1 MTKSIIRKAAAAV
14 VAVAI
19 LATSTVA
26 MAQGNCSGGFSRG
39 QAQTFTAYVVAGA
52 SGSHHQRGPA
62 TRIPRPYVLQPVRPA
77 GCGRQRRDGLL
88 RRALGPGDFGHGH
101 DSRGDLGSVY
111 NDYFIERWAGL
122 FQ

>member
-26 MAQGNCSGGFSRG
+26 MAQGSFRRIHRG
-39 QAQTFTAYVVAGA
+39 QTQTFTAYVVAGVPA
-52 SGSHHQRGPA
+52 AVTIRGDGDTDLDLYVYNRFGQLVAVDDDGTDHCIVRWVPA
-62 TRIPRPYVLQPVRPA
+62 TSGMVTIRLVN
-77 GCGRQRRDGLL
+77 
-88 RRALGPGDFGHGH
+88 
-101 DSRGDLGSVY
+101 LGSVY
-111 NDYFIERWAGL
+111 NDYVIQRWAGL

>member
-26 MAQGNCSGGFSRG
+26 MAQGSFRRLYGGR
-39 QAQTFTAYVVAGA
+39 THTYTAYVVAGVPA
-52 SGSHHQRGPA
+52 AVTINGDGDTDLDLYVFNRFGRLVAVDNDDSDYCVVRWVPA
-62 TRIPRPYVLQPVRPA
+62 TSGMVTIRV
-77 GCGRQRRDGLL
+77 DN
-88 RRALGPGDFGHGH
+88 
-101 DSRGDLGSVY
+101 LGSVF
-111 NDYFIERWAGL
+111 NDYVIERWAGL